1 MPTITVPE
9 HVRKYGRQVLV
20 CTKPMVMHWFNRL
33 NAEVFDGALPAPQ
46 GVSLRPIAGCMATF
60 QASADYTQWW
70 LAIRAQPMSRYAFLE
85 CLVHEMVHASVA
97 FLDQDHLSDHGP
109 AFMAY
114 ASRVATLAGLPLKDK
129 FYGEPEEL

>member
-1 MPTITVPE
+1 MIPVAQ
-9 HVRKYGRQVLV
+9 HVRRYGRQIIVP
-20 CTKPMVMHWFNRL
+20 TKAMTLHWFRRL
-33 NAEVFDGALPAPQ
+33 NSEVFGGDLPLPT
-46 GVSLRPIAGCMATF
+46 GISLRPIAGCMATF

-70 LAIRAQPMSRYAFLE
+70 LAIRGQPMSRYAFLE
-85 CLVHEMVHASVA
+85 CLVHEMVHAAVA

-114 ASRVATLAGLPLKDK
+114 AAKVATLAGLPLKDR